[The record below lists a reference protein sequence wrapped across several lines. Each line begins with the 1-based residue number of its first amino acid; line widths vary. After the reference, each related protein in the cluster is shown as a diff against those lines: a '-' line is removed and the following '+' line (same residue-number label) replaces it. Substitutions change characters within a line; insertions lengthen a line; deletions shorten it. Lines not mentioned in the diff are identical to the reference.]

1 MDSETN
7 KWSDD
12 IEDLC
17 EHIRKNSIILER
29 VHKKNYFYYKG
40 TLKYFRIPSIILNG
54 MNSVL
59 AVSLSAYVIQSTA
72 SLTNCVISLFIAII
86 SSMEAF
92 FQIQQNMENELMISK
107 DYYILAID
115 IFKTLNLTRE
125 LRAVGGITFL
135 DETMAKYQKLMEK
148 SNLYERKIHDQ
159 LTPIEPTL
167 LKSKPLTPRRS
178 FVKLEQNQLSS
189 DTGTLF
195 EMIDTSEETSENN
208 DDKV

>member
-1 MDSETN
+1 MDTETN
-7 KWSDD
+7 KWTDD
-12 IEDLC
+12 IEELC

-59 AVSLSAYVIQSTA
+59 AVSLSAYVGQDSA

-92 FQIQQNMENELMISK
+92 FQIQQN
-107 DYYILAID
+107 IL
-115 IFKTLNLTRE
+115 
-125 LRAVGGITFL
+125 FL

-159 LTPIEPTL
+159 LTPIESNL

-178 FVKLEQNQLSS
+178 FIKMEQNQLSS

-195 EMIDTSEETSENN
+195 EMIDTSEETSVNN
-208 DDKV
+208 DEKL

>member
-1 MDSETN
+1 MDTETN

-159 LTPIEPTL
+159 LTPIESTL

-178 FVKLEQNQLSS
+178 LIKMEKNQLSS
-189 DTGTLF
+189 DMGTLF
-195 EMIDTSEETSENN
+195 EMIDTSEDSSENN

>member
-1 MDSETN
+1 MDTETN

-54 MNSVL
+54 LNSVL
-59 AVSLSAYVIQSTA
+59 AVSMSAYVVQNTA

-159 LTPIEPTL
+159 LTPIETTL

-178 FVKLEQNQLSS
+178 LIKMEQNQLSS
-189 DTGTLF
+189 DKGTLF
-195 EMIDTSEETSENN
+195 EMIDTSEDSSENN

>member
-1 MDSETN
+1 MDTETN

-59 AVSLSAYVIQSTA
+59 AVSMSAYVVQNTA

-125 LRAVGGITFL
+125 LRAVAGITFL

-148 SNLYERKIHDQ
+148 SNLYERKIQDQ
-159 LTPIEPTL
+159 LTPIETKL

-178 FVKLEQNQLSS
+178 LVKQPSSS
-189 DTGTLF
+189 DKGTLF
-195 EMIDTSEETSENN
+195 EMIDTSEDSSENN

>member
-1 MDSETN
+1 MDTETN

-59 AVSLSAYVIQSTA
+59 AVSLSSYVIQSTA

-125 LRAVGGITFL
+125 LRGVSGIIFL
-135 DETMAKYQKLMEK
+135 DEVMSKYQKLMEK
-148 SNLYERKIHDQ
+148 SNLYERKIQDQ
-159 LTPIEPTL
+159 LTPIESKL

-178 FVKLEQNQLSS
+178 LIKMEKNQYSS

-195 EMIDTSEETSENN
+195 EMIDTSEDSSENN

>member
-1 MDSETN
+1 MDTETN

-159 LTPIEPTL
+159 LTPIESTL

-178 FVKLEQNQLSS
+178 LIKMEKNQLSS
-189 DTGTLF
+189 DKGTLF
-195 EMIDTSEETSENN
+195 EMIDTSEDSSENN

>member
-1 MDSETN
+1 MDTETN

-159 LTPIEPTL
+159 LTPIEKTIM
-167 LKSKPLTPRRS
+167 KSKPLTPRRS
-178 FVKLEQNQLSS
+178 LIKMEKNHLSS

-195 EMIDTSEETSENN
+195 EMIDTSEDSSENN

>member
-1 MDSETN
+1 MS
-7 KWSDD
+7 S
-12 IEDLC
+12 
-17 EHIRKNSIILER
+17 
-29 VHKKNYFYYKG
+29 
-40 TLKYFRIPSIILNG
+40 
-54 MNSVL
+54 
-59 AVSLSAYVIQSTA
+59 YVGQDTA

-159 LTPIEPTL
+159 LTPIETTL

-178 FVKLEQNQLSS
+178 LIKMEQNQLSS
-189 DTGTLF
+189 DKGTLF
-195 EMIDTSEETSENN
+195 EMIDTSEDSSENN

>member
-1 MDSETN
+1 MDTETN

-54 MNSVL
+54 LNSVL
-59 AVSLSAYVIQSTA
+59 AVSMSSYVIQSTA

-159 LTPIEPTL
+159 LTPIESTL

-178 FVKLEQNQLSS
+178 LIKMEKNHLSS
-189 DTGTLF
+189 DKGTLF
-195 EMIDTSEETSENN
+195 EMIDTSEDSSENN

>member
-1 MDSETN
+1 MDTETN

-148 SNLYERKIHDQ
+148 SNLYERKTHDQ
-159 LTPIEPTL
+159 LTPIESTL

-178 FVKLEQNQLSS
+178 LIKMEKNQLSS

-195 EMIDTSEETSENN
+195 EMIDTSEDSSENN

>member
-1 MDSETN
+1 
-7 KWSDD
+7 
-12 IEDLC
+12 
-17 EHIRKNSIILER
+17 
-29 VHKKNYFYYKG
+29 
-40 TLKYFRIPSIILNG
+40 

-59 AVSLSAYVIQSTA
+59 AVSMSAYVIQSTA

-148 SNLYERKIHDQ
+148 SNLYERKIQDQ
-159 LTPIEPTL
+159 LTPIESKL
-167 LKSKPLTPRRS
+167 LKSKPLITPRRS
-178 FVKLEQNQLSS
+178 FIKLEQNQLSS